1 MLEFDDY
8 VTDLTKNG
16 WEVVLLSINPE
27 VGDYTPHGYQV
38 KARKSA
44 LGTEHIVQLDNY
56 ERIMEAIQLLSQVV
70 DKKQVSN
77 STFTELESSAAPS
90 STRAPHIAEG
100 MGEVELLNEMAYAG
114 WSSKVV
120 YPPQHRTSK
129 SQSKTLVFAKHVWH
143 GRELDKPV
151 IVDRRSILNADWD
164 RITFNLATTCLQ
176 AYVDFPN
183 AIPYVDSLGQLVID
197 EKLTA
202 QIFG

>member
-16 WEVVLLSINPE
+16 WEVVLLSVDPE
-27 VGDYTPHGYQV
+27 IEDYIPHGYQV

-44 LGTEHIVQLDNY
+44 LGTQHVIQLDNY
-56 ERIMEAIQLLSQVV
+56 KRIVEAIQLLSQVV
-70 DKKQVSN
+70 DKKQIST
-77 STFTELESSAAPS
+77 STFTELESSAASS
-90 STRAPHIAEG
+90 STRAPHIAEE
-100 MGEVELLNEMAYAG
+100 MGEMELLNEMAYAG
-114 WSSKVV
+114 WGFKLV

-143 GRELDKPV
+143 GHELDKPV
-151 IVDRRSILNADWD
+151 IIDRRSILNADWN
-164 RITFNLATTCLQ
+164 RITFNLATKCLQ
-176 AYVDFPN
+176 GYVDFPN
-183 AIPYVDSLGQLVID
+183 AIPYVNSLEQLVID